1 MDLNE
6 RAKNNLFEFD
16 IELETKKD
24 KINEKYK
31 LRKNH
36 NQNKIMEKRKKKNFY
51 IKSK

>member
-36 NQNKIMEKRKKKNFY
+36 NQNKIM
-51 IKSK
+51 